1 MRIGID
7 ARMIG
12 QTGIGRYITNL
23 VLELAKLDSK
33 TEYKIFVRHP
43 RDLPLKAKNF
53 TPIVANIPWYSLQ
66 EQIKLTRLFQKA
78 DIELLHVPHFNVP
91 FFYNGRFIVTIHDLT
106 HTRVNLKRATTLAP
120 WLYQAKRLAY
130 MRVLNHALGNSQHI
144 ITVTNAVKNEILS
157 MYKIP
162 SKKIL
167 VTPEA
172 VAASF
177 GMKRHPRLLN
187 DPYFFYVG
195 NAHPHKNL
203 ERLVE
208 AFLSISEKERKGHKL
223 VLAGREHYFWER
235 LKQEIK
241 ARPGFEN
248 VVFQGSVSDLELE
261 AWYQHATAFVF
272 PSLAEG
278 FGLPVLE
285 AMKCGTPVV
294 ISRIPALNEIGGD
307 LPTFFD
313 PKSVEDIAQGLRKAL
328 GMTEKER
335 SVWSKKAIAHA
346 KTFSWSKMATQTLD
360 LYRSLVSGQR
370 DQERG

>member
-23 VLELAKLDSK
+23 VLELARLDRE

-43 RDLPLKAKNF
+43 RDLPVKANNF
-53 TPIVANIPWYSLQ
+53 VPIVANIPWYSLQ

-78 DIELLHVPHFNVP
+78 DLELLHVPHFNVP
-91 FFYNGRFIVTIHDLT
+91 FFYKDPFIVTIHDLT
-106 HTRVNLKRATTLAP
+106 HTRMNLKRATTLSP

-130 MRVLNHALGNSQHI
+130 TRVLTHALSDSLKI
-144 ITVTNAVKNEILS
+144 ITVTNAVKDEILS

-162 SKKIL
+162 PKKIV

-172 VAASF
+172 VAAGF
-177 GMKRHPRLLN
+177 GRKRRARPMKAS
-187 DPYFFYVG
+187 YFFYVG

-203 ERLVE
+203 ERLIE
-208 AFLSISEKERKGHKL
+208 AFLSIPEKERKETKL

-235 LKQEIK
+235 LKRETQGKKEAADI
-241 ARPGFEN
+241 
-248 VVFQGSVSDLELE
+248 VFQGSITDDELE
-261 AWYQHATAFVF
+261 AWYQNATAFVF

-285 AMKCGTPVV
+285 AMACGTPVV
-294 ISRIPALNEIGGD
+294 ASSIPPLHEIAGR
-307 LPTFFD
+307 LPIFFD
-313 PKSVEDIAQGLRKAL
+313 PKSVEDMTTSLRKVL
-328 GMTEKER
+328 SLTKEER
-335 SVWSKKAIAHA
+335 IAWSKKAIARA
-346 KTFSWSKMATQTLD
+346 KIFSWNKMATQTLT
-360 LYRSLVSGQR
+360 LYREITQS
-370 DQERG
+370 